1 MALLKKAAELSML
14 CNSKMF
20 LAFTDTCDNLIIFV
34 NPDVEFLKEE
44 IYLERKKKIYSFNM
58 HDVNKINSI
67 ILYSF
72 TLNY

>member
-1 MALLKKAAELSML
+1 MSML

-44 IYLERKKKIYSFNM
+44 IYLERKKKIYSFNE
-58 HDVNKINSI
+58 HDVNIIKTLNSRNSI
-67 ILYSF
+67 SIVPEIF
-72 TLNY
+72 